1 MRSCG
6 HAPEDC
12 PERPKPA
19 QQFERLFTETGDVGG
34 RLRPSRRCEKAM
46 EYNFG
51 ERIHR
56 LFALSE
62 IVTAVEIINNNN

>member
-34 RLRPSRRCEKAM
+34 RLRLSQRCEKAM
-46 EYNFG
+46 E
-51 ERIHR
+51 
-56 LFALSE
+56 
-62 IVTAVEIINNNN
+62 